1 MNATTSVGYQKE
13 ENDKQQLN
21 KSVRQ
26 LCLKDLEETI
36 VQIKNKYHGNVYIM
50 VMLDANETI
59 EEQGSGIKTLW
70 KN

>member
-13 ENDKQQLN
+13 EIDKQQLN